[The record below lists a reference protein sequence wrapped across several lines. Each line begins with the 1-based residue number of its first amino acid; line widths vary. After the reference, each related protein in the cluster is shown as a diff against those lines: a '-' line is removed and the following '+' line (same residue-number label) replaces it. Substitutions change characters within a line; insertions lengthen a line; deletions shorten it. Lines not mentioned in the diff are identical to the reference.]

1 MPILEL
7 LFARLASIEPGTMV
21 FAHLALPH
29 YPFAYHRDC
38 GLRPDPSEW
47 RDGLEARTA
56 PRRNDARSRAER
68 YPLYLDQVVCTHEML
83 ARVFSSMQA
92 AGTFDESVIIV
103 HGDHGSRLDLGP
115 PYAKFEELLSDT
127 DYVDGFSTLFAV
139 HWPSGRGLSD
149 DRMIPLDVLLASV
162 VREGRI
168 PPGTDWM
175 PPGSI
180 YLPTQRGPMLAR
192 DMPEF

>member
-1 MPILEL
+1 
-7 LFARLASIEPGTMV
+7 
-21 FAHLALPH
+21 
-29 YPFAYHRDC
+29 
-38 GLRPDPSEW
+38 
-47 RDGLEARTA
+47 
-56 PRRNDARSRAER
+56 
-68 YPLYLDQVVCTHEML
+68 
-83 ARVFSSMQA
+83 
-92 AGTFDESVIIV
+92 VIIV